1 MSVVGVGGRSAS
13 GAELIRQLSCAK
25 LEQYSS
31 TESLKRSPTTKTP
44 PSSSMASVVAAVAM
58 GRPYHPPP
66 PPLSST
72 GRPMLLRQSTT
83 TSETVSTTQ
92 GLTSAASRRQLLN
105 ESRKNWRS
113 CDDRRHHQTHLRQP
127 QHHRSPVK
135 KGSTATNSVTSL
147 GTTTG
152 IDPLP
157 PLNLGLHNAQVYYYS
172 KKSLV
177 SRAEEDLDVG
187 DVCSQRRRPEEPEEE
202 EEEDRVVLPPLATR
216 LQRTSPTM
224 TIAVVMPQR
233 VLAKA
238 TESVLGLASGGGK
251 NNNKL
256 VKTQRQ
262 VSTCSSN
269 DVMVV
274 SSSGGSATATTAVA
288 TITGNGNN
296 SPARGGGGTRLSL
309 TAVTLGHRRRLRGMI
324 ILTTFFLFLI
334 ALFLVG
340 VTLRMAPLIDELGKT
355 ILFFPFLILF
365 KRLTA
370 SFLLFEI
377 SRKLKPE
384 VQPSKKK
391 RGGTVNKEQTELEN
405 KKKEKGVIGGWIG
418 RYELLPRSIG
428 RSVVMETR
436 NWDEKHTRAHR
447 VVLVELISSFTSRGD
462 FLARSSAGFVRR

>member
-1 MSVVGVGGRSAS
+1 
-13 GAELIRQLSCAK
+13 
-25 LEQYSS
+25 
-31 TESLKRSPTTKTP
+31 
-44 PSSSMASVVAAVAM
+44 MASVVAAVAM

-405 KKKEKGVIGGWIG
+405 KKKGERCYRG
-418 RYELLPRSIG
+418 LDRSIRVAPAFN
-428 RSVVMETR
+428 RSVGR
-436 NWDEKHTRAHR
+436 HGN
-447 VVLVELISSFTSRGD
+447 
-462 FLARSSAGFVRR
+462 